1 MRTRT
6 GFDADERKSRFSIAH
21 FNSPI
26 HLLIVYSGAKLI
38 FLRWTCRGGVLS
50 LNSKQISLN
59 LLAVISVHW
68 NEKV

>member
-6 GFDADERKSRFSIAH
+6 GFDADERKSRFSIGD
-21 FNSPI
+21 FNSLI

-38 FLRWTCRGGVLS
+38 FLRWTCRCGVFS
-50 LNSKQISLN
+50 LNSWEISVN

>member
-6 GFDADERKSRFSIAH
+6 GFDADERKSRFSIGH

-26 HLLIVYSGAKLI
+26 DLFIVYSDAKLI
-38 FLRWTCRGGVLS
+38 FLRWTCRGEVFS
-50 LNSKQISLN
+50 FNSKEISVN

-68 NEKV
+68 NEV